1 MADEAK
7 IADLIRDVAPSVKIG
22 PAEYEHSLK
31 DLGLDSLDHASIL
44 LQVEEQFGIKIPDEA
59 AEGLTSVGAIA
70 RFVAA
75 SKAQATPAGTK
86 GGP

>member
-7 IADLIRDVAPSVKIG
+7 IADLIRDVAPSVKID
-22 PAEYEHSLK
+22 PAEFERSLK

-59 AEGLTSVGAIA
+59 AEELTSVGAIA
-70 RFVAA
+70 RFV
-75 SKAQATPAGTK
+75 SQCKAPTSSA
-86 GGP
+86 